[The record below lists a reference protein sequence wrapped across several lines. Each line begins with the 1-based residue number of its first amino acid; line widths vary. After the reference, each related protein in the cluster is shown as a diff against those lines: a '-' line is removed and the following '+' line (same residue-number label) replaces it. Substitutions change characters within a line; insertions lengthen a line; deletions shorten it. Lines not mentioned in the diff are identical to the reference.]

1 MTTPNLQNSE
11 NKLKT
16 IVETGK
22 PGKISIRAADG
33 THKQVYISKQ
43 TINKLKP
50 ALETY
55 DEKVSDQKTGG
66 LFPLLALLPVILAGV
81 GSAAG
86 IAGGVASAVNNAKQA
101 APR

>member
-22 PGKISIRAADG
+22 PGKISMRAADG
-33 THKQVYISKQ
+33 THIQVYITKQ
-43 TINKLKP
+43 RIIKLKP

-55 DEKVSDQKTGG
+55 AEEKTGG
-66 LFPLLALLPVILAGV
+66 LFPLLALLPAIL
-81 GSAAG
+81 
-86 IAGGVASAVNNAKQA
+86 
-101 APR
+101 P